1 MDQAVRKKIL
11 LVEDEPVTAKA
22 VQGLLENAGYETF
35 WAGNG
40 NSAIEYVKK
49 KPGISLVL
57 MDVDLGESLNGAETA
72 KQLLSMQD
80 VPIVFHSAHS
90 EKEFISAVESV
101 ASYGYVLKGSGEY
114 VLLSSIQMAFQLH
127 QLHESI
133 RQSAKRLEAVLNNVN
148 DVIFSVTPEGK
159 FTYISANWPE
169 YFALETD
176 TLIGKGFQDLI
187 HEDDLESAL
196 DFYNRL
202 LETRSKTVSEPA
214 RVLHPDGTWH
224 YFQCSASP
232 ILDEQGN
239 VTEVVG
245 VTRDETDKVN
255 EQKRSHRLSSER
267 DRLLAEEQIRIYNEM
282 SRIQDMVMD
291 RDFFL
296 TDTGALTALEDTRQ
310 RVRSVIEI
318 HRKIYFDYLTDDR
331 DFAHYLNNVIQDT
344 LTANDCEAEVQF
356 IKNIGEPSIGK
367 EYRHIVAIIL
377 TELMKNSLKH
387 GFRAMDY
394 GRLMVSVTEEQQ
406 LLEICVDDNGAGI
419 ECIYAGISA
428 GKSVPVQQIPDARL
442 GLKLVQLF
450 TEMYNGTAYA
460 EKSLFASQLNTGTR
474 FMVHIPVLSLK

>member
-1 MDQAVRKKIL
+1 M
-11 LVEDEPVTAKA
+11 
-22 VQGLLENAGYETF
+22 
-35 WAGNG
+35 
-40 NSAIEYVKK
+40 
-49 KPGISLVL
+49 L

-176 TLIGKGFQDLI
+176 TLTGKGFQDLI

-202 LETRSKTVSEPA
+202 LETRSKTVSKPA

-245 VTRDETDKVN
+245 VTRDETDKIN

-267 DRLLAEEQIRIYNEM
+267 DRLLAEEQIRIYNE
-282 SRIQDMVMD
+282 SRHFCRQK
-291 RDFFL
+291 R
-296 TDTGALTALEDTRQ
+296 TCSANTRCKARIKTCSAVYRNVQ
-310 RVRSVIEI
+310 WYSVCRKVAFCITIE
-318 HRKIYFDYLTDDR
+318 HR
-331 DFAHYLNNVIQDT
+331 N
-344 LTANDCEAEVQF
+344 EV
-356 IKNIGEPSIGK
+356 
-367 EYRHIVAIIL
+367 
-377 TELMKNSLKH
+377 
-387 GFRAMDY
+387 Y
-394 GRLMVSVTEEQQ
+394 GSYS
-406 LLEICVDDNGAGI
+406 G
-419 ECIYAGISA
+419 
-428 GKSVPVQQIPDARL
+428 SVP
-442 GLKLVQLF
+442 
-450 TEMYNGTAYA
+450 
-460 EKSLFASQLNTGTR
+460 
-474 FMVHIPVLSLK
+474 